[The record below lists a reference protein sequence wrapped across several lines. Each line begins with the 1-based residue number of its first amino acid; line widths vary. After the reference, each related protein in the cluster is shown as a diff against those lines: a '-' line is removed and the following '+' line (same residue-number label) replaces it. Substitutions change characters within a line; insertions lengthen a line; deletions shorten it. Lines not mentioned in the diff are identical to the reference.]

1 MLKKIFVFSLLFHFT
16 FYVFSQTV
24 NPQKDW
30 KLGIQLWTFNTSSF
44 YTAIKKVDSCKLKYA
59 EAYLGQ
65 VLQDNGNSEFGP
77 SMTPEERKQLKEFL
91 HKKGI
96 TLTSFGVVV
105 AKTKKEWEQYF
116 QFAADMGIPVL
127 IAEPELNQLNDV
139 NRLSG
144 AYNIQVAIHNHPAP
158 DIYWHPDSVVLAMK
172 RHANIYACA
181 DIGHWARSG
190 LNVVDCLKKYD
201 GRILEVH
208 LKDVGEF
215 GNAQAPD
222 ILLGE
227 GVCNIPAVFQ
237 QLKKQDFKGTFII
250 EYEENPDN
258 NLKVIKQYVQ
268 YFHEQV
274 EKLK

>member
-65 VLQDNGNSEFGP
+65 VLQDNGNSAFGP

-227 GVCNIPAVFQ
+227 GVCNIPAVLQ